1 MSRCTRRSRNTSART
16 GRRCWRCGARTTR
29 SSCRPAPRRSSGIF
43 PVPSSDSSTRVTSR
57 WKRMPRRSRRRSA
70 ASSHPESVPINWRTV
85 MRAIVLEKFGGLD
98 GLVYK
103 EIPDP
108 EPKAGHVV
116 IEIKA
121 FGLNHAEM
129 HMRRGEWAEA
139 AKVIGIECVG
149 LVKSCPGGEFPV
161 GAKVAALMGGFGRT
175 INGSYAEY
183 TRVPVSNVA
192 LIESDLPWAELAA
205 IPETYAT
212 AWTCLFRNLEI
223 ARGQTLVIRGAAS
236 SFGQAALNMAADAGV
251 RVIATTRGRKRVSL
265 LEQLG
270 AERVETEGPDLS
282 HRIAEAKTLDA
293 VLDLVGNSTILD
305 SLDMLRRGGRA
316 CLAGWLG
323 GLAPI
328 ANFNPLLQMASGVY
342 LTFFGSFVF
351 GTPGFPLSDVPLQSI
366 ANCVAARPYKA
377 KPSPVFNVEQIRE
390 AHRVMEANQAKGKMV
405 VVVDGH

>member
-1 MSRCTRRSRNTSART
+1 
-16 GRRCWRCGARTTR
+16 
-29 SSCRPAPRRSSGIF
+29 
-43 PVPSSDSSTRVTSR
+43 
-57 WKRMPRRSRRRSA
+57 
-70 ASSHPESVPINWRTV
+70 

-98 GLVYK
+98 SLVYK

-116 IEIKA
+116 IEVKA

-149 LVKSCPGGEFPV
+149 LVKACPGGEFPI
-161 GAKVAALMGGFGRT
+161 GAKVAALMGGLGRT

-183 TRVPVSNVA
+183 TRAPASNVA

-223 ARGQTLVIRGAAS
+223 AKDQLLVIRGATS
-236 SFGQAALNMAADAGV
+236 SFGQASVNMAVNAGA
-251 RVIATTRGRKRVSL
+251 RVIATTRNKQRFTM
-265 LEQLG
+265 LEELG
-270 AERVETEGPDLS
+270 AERVELEGPDLS
-282 HRIAEAKTLDA
+282 KRIAEAKRLDA

-305 SLDMLRRGGRA
+305 SLAMLRRGGRA

-328 ANFNPLLQMASGVY
+328 KDFNPLLQMPSGVY

-351 GTPGFPLSDVPLQSI
+351 GTPGFPLSDVPLQEI
-366 ANCVAARPYKA
+366 AQQVAAGRLKA
-377 KPSPVFNVEQIRE
+377 KPTRVFGFEEIHE
-390 AHRVMEANQAKGKMV
+390 AHRVMEASEAGGKMV
-405 VVVDGH
+405 VVHG